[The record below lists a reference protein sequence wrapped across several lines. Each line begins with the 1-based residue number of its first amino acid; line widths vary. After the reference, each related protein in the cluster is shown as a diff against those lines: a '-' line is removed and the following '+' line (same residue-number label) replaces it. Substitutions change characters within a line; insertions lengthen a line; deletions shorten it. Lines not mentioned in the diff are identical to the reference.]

1 MYNNEIRK
9 QISLMHEKGIKEC
22 VICIYMYYNKTI
34 KQVSKN
40 IVTLKLNTY
49 EE

>member
-1 MYNNEIRK
+1 MYQR
-9 QISLMHEKGIKEC
+9 SIKEC
-22 VICIYMYYNKTI
+22 VICIYMFKNKTRI
-34 KQVSKN
+34 KVTKN